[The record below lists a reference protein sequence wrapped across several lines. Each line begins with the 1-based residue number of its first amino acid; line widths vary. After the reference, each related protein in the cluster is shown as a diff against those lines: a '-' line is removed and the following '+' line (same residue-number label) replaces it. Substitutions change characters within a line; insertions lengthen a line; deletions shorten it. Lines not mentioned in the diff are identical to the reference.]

1 MEKFVASALLGT
13 VGAVNGGL
21 LAARA
26 LEKLQLAN
34 LADAPLMIGMTAI
47 VSAFALIAILQAAT
61 PILALATEQT
71 ATDFKA
77 SASARS

>member
-1 MEKFVASALLGT
+1 MEKIVASSLLGT

-34 LADAPLMIGMTAI
+34 LADAPLMIGLAAM
-47 VSAFALIAILQAAT
+47 VSGFALVAILQAAT
-61 PILALATEQT
+61 PILALATEQA
-71 ATDFKA
+71 ATDLA
-77 SASARS
+77 SNASARS

>member
-34 LADAPLMIGMTAI
+34 LADAPLMIGMAAF
-47 VSAFALIAILQAAT
+47 VSGCALIAILQAAT
-61 PILALATEQT
+61 PILTLATEQT
-71 ATDFKA
+71 ATNLKA